1 MMKNLFRLMLLVAVL
16 ATAQGLNAQSSYQSA
31 IGLRL
36 GYPTSVSYK
45 FFLSDPAALELFA
58 GFRGYSGYGWFNV
71 GAAYQVH
78 KPIEGVENLQWY
90 FGGGASAFFFNYDN
104 DFDFGDEGSVSFG
117 LLGNLGLDYKI
128 PSAPINL
135 SLDWMPIFFI
145 NGYGSGFSGGYGALS
160 VRYTLK

>member
-1 MMKNLFRLMLLVAVL
+1 MKNLITLFALLL
-16 ATAQGLNAQSSYQSA
+16 TLSFATSVKAQDYQSA

-45 FFLSDPAALELFA
+45 FFVSKPAAIEVFA

-78 KPIEGVENLQWY
+78 KPIQGVEGLKWY
-90 FGGGASAFFFNYDN
+90 FGGGASAFFYNYKTG
-104 DFDFGDEGSVSFG
+104 FDFKNSSSVSLG
-117 LLGNLGLDYKI
+117 ILGNLGLDYKI
-128 PSAPINL
+128 TNAPINL

-145 NGYGSGFSGGYGALS
+145 GGYTSGFGGGYGALS
-160 VRYTLK
+160 VRYTLR